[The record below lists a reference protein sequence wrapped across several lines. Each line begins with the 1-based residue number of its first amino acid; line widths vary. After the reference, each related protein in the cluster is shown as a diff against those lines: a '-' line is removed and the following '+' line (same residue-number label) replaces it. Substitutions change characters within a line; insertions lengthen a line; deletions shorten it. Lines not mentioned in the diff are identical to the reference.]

1 MSDKFWQ
8 VVALVAVILSV
19 AAVIVGALLVG
30 GLHTAGVALLWL
42 GVFGL
47 LSLALCWAF
56 WTGIV

>member
-42 GVFGL
+42 GVIGL

-56 WTGIV
+56 WTGTV

>member
-8 VVALVAVILSV
+8 VVALVALVLSV

-30 GLHTAGVALLWL
+30 GPHAAGVALLWM
-42 GVFGL
+42 GVIGL
-47 LSLALCWAF
+47 FSLALWWAF

>member
-8 VVALVAVILSV
+8 GLALVALVLSV

-42 GVFGL
+42 GVIGL
-47 LSLALCWAF
+47 LSLALGYAF

>member
-8 VVALVAVILSV
+8 AATLVAVILSV

-42 GVFGL
+42 GVIGL

>member
-30 GLHTAGVALLWL
+30 GLHVAGVALLWL

-47 LSLALCWAF
+47 LSLALGYAF
-56 WTGIV
+56 YRGIL